1 MANIAQLVER
11 QIVALDAVGS
21 NPAIRPKENP
31 PGGGVRYLKSIC
43 KIQKISA
50 QVVADTGIVISQ

>member
-21 NPAIRPKENP
+21 NPAIRPKENLS
-31 PGGGVRYLKSIC
+31 GGRVRYLKSIC